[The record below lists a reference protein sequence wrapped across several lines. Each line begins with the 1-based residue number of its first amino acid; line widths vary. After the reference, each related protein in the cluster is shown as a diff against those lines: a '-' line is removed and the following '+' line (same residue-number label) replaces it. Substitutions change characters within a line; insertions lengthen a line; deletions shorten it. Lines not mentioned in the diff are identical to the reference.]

1 MKKNIMVK
9 VSAFL
14 ASAVMA
20 ISAGTMC
27 ASADEAQKAI
37 ELTSTETL
45 AGKIANVD
53 LNLISQ
59 DECEGYT
66 IAVEFDSALEFKRVN
81 GGAVYQQ
88 EGNIVY
94 ITGFTPYSFKDGKVG
109 SISFEVPEDAK
120 ENEVYDV
127 RIMKVEDFGTLEGNY
142 TDYTTKDAEIKV
154 KEAATKTSNY
164 MVFVTEINQEIN
176 IQMGM
181 RGDVNNDGKVD
192 IFDAIAVAQ
201 TTVGKT
207 NVKSDAAKYFGNVN
221 EDDNFDIFD
230 AITIARYTTA
240 DDWADVIK

>member
-27 ASADEAQKAI
+27 ASADEAVSQKAI

-109 SISFEVPEDAK
+109 SISVS
-120 ENEVYDV
+120 
-127 RIMKVEDFGTLEGNY
+127 Y
-142 TDYTTKDAEIKV
+142 THLRAHE
-154 KEAATKTSNY
+154 TS
-164 MVFVTEINQEIN
+164 
-176 IQMGM
+176 
-181 RGDVNNDGKVD
+181 
-192 IFDAIAVAQ
+192 
-201 TTVGKT
+201 
-207 NVKSDAAKYFGNVN
+207 
-221 EDDNFDIFD
+221 
-230 AITIARYTTA
+230 
-240 DDWADVIK
+240 

>member
-1 MKKNIMVK
+1 
-9 VSAFL
+9 
-14 ASAVMA
+14 
-20 ISAGTMC
+20 
-27 ASADEAQKAI
+27 
-37 ELTSTETL
+37 
-45 AGKIANVD
+45 
-53 LNLISQ
+53 
-59 DECEGYT
+59 
-66 IAVEFDSALEFKRVN
+66 
-81 GGAVYQQ
+81 
-88 EGNIVY
+88 
-94 ITGFTPYSFKDGKVG
+94 
-109 SISFEVPEDAK
+109 
-120 ENEVYDV
+120 
-127 RIMKVEDFGTLEGNY
+127 
-142 TDYTTKDAEIKV
+142 
-154 KEAATKTSNY
+154 

>member
-127 RIMKVEDFGTLEGNY
+127 RIMKVEDFGTLAGNY